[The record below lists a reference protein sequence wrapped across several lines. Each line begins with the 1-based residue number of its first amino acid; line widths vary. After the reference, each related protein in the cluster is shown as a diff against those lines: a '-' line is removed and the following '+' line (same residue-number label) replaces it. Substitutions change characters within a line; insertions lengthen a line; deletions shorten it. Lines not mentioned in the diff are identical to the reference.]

1 MFLFT
6 RPTRTAP
13 PDDGRKQNSI
23 KSLILYH
30 IGDYFS
36 IVASSDSWE
45 SFFNRVVP
53 EQYHY
58 PSLYGNEHRGKLFS
72 DSLLD
77 KLTMLSVFNDLPLS
91 NRLDILAVTIIDNY
105 LVEMYQNAMNWSHYY
120 DKESKVWGRG
130 TISLKKF
137 IFHLYLSTI
146 FCQST
151 CRAIVYLS
159 CPPSLLILILL
170 MG

>member
-6 RPTRTAP
+6 RPRRTAP
-13 PDDGRKQNSI
+13 PDDRRKQNSI
-23 KSLILYH
+23 KSIILYH

-91 NRLDILAVTIIDNY
+91 NRLDILAVTTIDNY

-120 DKESKVWGRG
+120 DKESKVWGTG
-130 TISLKKF
+130 ET
-137 IFHLYLSTI
+137 STECI
-146 FCQST
+146 RKLFRERWFNEPYYIEPYHEEEDSE
-151 CRAIVYLS
+151 
-159 CPPSLLILILL
+159 
-170 MG
+170 

>member
-53 EQYHY
+53 EQYQY
-58 PSLYGNEHRGKLFS
+58 PSFYGNEHRGKLFS

-105 LVEMYQNAMNWSHYY
+105 LVEMYQNAMNWSGYY
-120 DKESKVWGRG
+120 DKENKVWGTRE
-130 TISLKKF
+130 TSAECIRKL
-137 IFHLYLSTI
+137 FHERWFNEPYYVEPYQEEEDSE
-146 FCQST
+146 
-151 CRAIVYLS
+151 
-159 CPPSLLILILL
+159 
-170 MG
+170 